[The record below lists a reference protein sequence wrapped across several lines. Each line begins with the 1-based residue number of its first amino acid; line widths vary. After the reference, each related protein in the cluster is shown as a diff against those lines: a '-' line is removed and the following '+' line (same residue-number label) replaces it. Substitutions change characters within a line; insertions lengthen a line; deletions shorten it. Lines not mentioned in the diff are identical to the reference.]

1 MWKKIRENYRS
12 YLLIVFGIV
21 LYVSLNFISQQI
33 HIVGSIFRTLW
44 NLISPFL
51 VGFGFAFLLVKPM
64 HFVEKGL
71 LKIIKNPGFARV
83 VAVLITIIGSI
94 LLLIGLG
101 ILIVPQLI
109 QSILNLE
116 PIIAQVTNR
125 LSQFT
130 SFLKQTYDIDIAS
143 MLSISNYKQIL
154 TSIANSGV
162 NPLDVINLG
171 LIMSV
176 STLKTI
182 LNLLISVICAMYIL
196 LDKEKFLRYVKKAN
210 YALFKKE
217 RADANYEVTLLAR
230 DIFNNFI
237 IGKLIDSLIIGILCY
252 IGMIIFKF
260 EYPVLISFFVG
271 VTNVIPVFGPFIG
284 GIPGVIIL
292 FIINPV
298 MGLWFALFV
307 FVLQQFDG
315 NILGPYILGD
325 KLGLPSLGIL
335 VSVVIGGGLFG
346 FIGMLLGVPVFA
358 LFFELSKRKLNKK
371 LEEKEIEIS

>member
-12 YLLIVFGIV
+12 YLLIVFGIL

-71 LKIIKNPGFARV
+71 LKIIKNTGFARV

-182 LNLLISVICAMYIL
+182 LNLLRTIIC
-196 LDKEKFLRYVKKAN
+196 
-210 YALFKKE
+210 
-217 RADANYEVTLLAR
+217 
-230 DIFNNFI
+230 
-237 IGKLIDSLIIGILCY
+237 
-252 IGMIIFKF
+252 
-260 EYPVLISFFVG
+260 
-271 VTNVIPVFGPFIG
+271 
-284 GIPGVIIL
+284 
-292 FIINPV
+292 
-298 MGLWFALFV
+298 
-307 FVLQQFDG
+307 
-315 NILGPYILGD
+315 
-325 KLGLPSLGIL
+325 
-335 VSVVIGGGLFG
+335 
-346 FIGMLLGVPVFA
+346 
-358 LFFELSKRKLNKK
+358 
-371 LEEKEIEIS
+371 